1 DQRRKSLWPLVQR
14 RERLHGDIQVL
25 DIVVT
30 QHQASGGPRK
40 VHRAQRSFLQRVAL
54 KNSEAESFEYVSIA
68 GVGSHDDDLLSAGG
82 KRLQRRLRDLSRAA
96 YHNVPGGVGQ
106 EGEPGRTRY

>member
-1 DQRRKSLWPLVQR
+1 MIANAVAAREIVEGIIQLDCELFIIYPNGEDQRRKSLWPLVQR

-54 KNSEAESFEYVSIA
+54 
-68 GVGSHDDDLLSAGG
+68 
-82 KRLQRRLRDLSRAA
+82 
-96 YHNVPGGVGQ
+96 
-106 EGEPGRTRY
+106 